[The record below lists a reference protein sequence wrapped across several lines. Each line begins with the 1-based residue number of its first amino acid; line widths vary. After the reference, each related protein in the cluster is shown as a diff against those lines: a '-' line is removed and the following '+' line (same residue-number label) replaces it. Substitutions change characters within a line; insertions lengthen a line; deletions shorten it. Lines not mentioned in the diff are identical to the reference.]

1 MIYMIEDVLLAITLV
16 AEKKVHDVLKF
27 VTWKKEILIS
37 ALNNMGY
44 QTTDFM
50 FFDENEHTKYVEFN
64 IWVPFEANEIKGII
78 GPSFVN
84 LHVSAVKRK
93 GTDNIE
99 CEFFHGVCGIASSSK
114 QTEFYDADYVYE
126 SFCEGAPVFRLDE
139 IINEEFDLVKS
150 TNIRSINGIE
160 VKRKDV

>member
-1 MIYMIEDVLLAITLV
+1 MIDKIEDVFLAIALV
-16 AEKKVHDVLKF
+16 AQKKVYDVLKH
-27 VTWKKEILIS
+27 VAWNREILIS
-37 ALNNMGY
+37 AFNNMGY
-44 QTTDFM
+44 LAEDFL
-50 FFDENEHTKYVEFN
+50 FSNENEHTKYVEFN
-64 IWVPFEANEIKGII
+64 VWVPFEANEIKGII

-84 LHVSAVKRK
+84 LHVSAVKK
-93 GTDNIE
+93 DGADNIE
-99 CEFFHGVCGIASSSK
+99 CEFFSGVCGIASSSK